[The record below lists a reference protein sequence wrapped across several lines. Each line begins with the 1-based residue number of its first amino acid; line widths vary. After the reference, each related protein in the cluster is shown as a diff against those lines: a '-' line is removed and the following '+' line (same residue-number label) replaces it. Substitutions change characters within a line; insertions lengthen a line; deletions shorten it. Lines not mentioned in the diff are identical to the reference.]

1 MLEQEENVDLS
12 GEAHLDC
19 EMFRVWLD
27 VGELLPEQCPCAVAL
42 RRYALDQQ
50 GEDLRGGVNAGTAWE
65 LCCRVLS
72 LPPETKTLGS
82 RDLAQLLVY
91 WLDKKYVPEEMATTI
106 YDGMV
111 PDLFDRGK
119 RVETEGDEAAMK
131 CRWVKQLV
139 HRELDVAR
147 EE

>member
-1 MLEQEENVDLS
+1 M
-12 GEAHLDC
+12 
-19 EMFRVWLD
+19 
-27 VGELLPEQCPCAVAL
+27 
-42 RRYALDQQ
+42 
-50 GEDLRGGVNAGTAWE
+50 
-65 LCCRVLS
+65 LS

-119 RVETEGDEAAMK
+119 RVETEGDETAMK

-147 EE
+147 EEWLGRAEDVLVDLDVDFEMQEAP